1 MTFKQLSKYHDI
13 KIELDD
19 LSNRI
24 KELEMTLI
32 KATKID
38 ENKVDATFVNSSPTE
53 RIAIKINDL
62 KNKYSNK
69 QIDLLDELSKIEEYL
84 DTIDNN
90 EVRTIMR
97 KRFIDLM
104 TWEKIADELHYSNPV
119 VYYKVK
125 NYLNK

>member
-1 MTFKQLSKYHDI
+1 MTLKQLSKYHDV

-24 KELEMTLI
+24 KELELTLI

-38 ENKVDATFVNSSPTE
+38 ENKVDTTFANESPTE

-62 KNKYSNK
+62 KTKYSNK
-69 QIDLLDELSKIEEYL
+69 QIDLIDELSKIEDYL
-84 DTIDNN
+84 DTIDDN

-104 TWEKIADELHYSNPV
+104 TWEKIAEQMHYSNPV

-125 NYLNK
+125 NYLSK

>member
-1 MTFKQLSKYHDI
+1 MTLKQLSKYHDV

-24 KELEMTLI
+24 KELELTLI
-32 KATKID
+32 KTTKID
-38 ENKVDATFVNSSPTE
+38 ENKVDTTFVNGSPTE
-53 RIAIKINDL
+53 RIVIKINDL
-62 KNKYSNK
+62 KTKYSNK
-69 QIDLLDELSKIEEYL
+69 QIDLIDELSKIEDYL
-84 DTIDNN
+84 DTIDDN

-104 TWEKIADELHYSNPV
+104 TWEQIAEQMHYSNPV

-125 NYLNK
+125 NYLSK